1 MKSFLSFLSE
11 SKDMLDISILSADK
25 YLTSSKKIHEFL
37 FDPVTIEAKTDGIKL
52 TVLKVQ
58 DTGTIDDYIFSYKNN
73 ILYLDEFNY
82 NPLVKIEKE
91 SIGASQFKL
100 VFNHFSKLGKNS
112 IPVNTELQIE
122 YLMSKPT
129 LSSNYEKKHGMV
141 LIGYSKSS
149 YVAEFGKLKT
159 KNSGMQTEKR
169 DLYAKELQLN
179 TPLKLF
185 NGILGTEQ
193 TFNQGILNDTLK
205 NLFQQV
211 RNTLDFNDEETLYS
225 KLKGLFLEIPSK
237 FGGKEEGVVLKFKD
251 KILKWQQD
259 YQLDQ
264 TARGVIKQKFK
275 EDDVSLE
282 ETYWKNVRR
291 VAMELTLNSREQ
303 NINLA
308 LAELSTKL
316 KYYKLDFTHSK
327 KTDTMIR
334 DDIQLTAKTL
344 LLKSLKGNNGCLILG
359 KFRVFTNGHYEL
371 LKRASKEYDRVCICL
386 VSSKD
391 TKDTRDLRFKML
403 SQVVQKFKNVEI
415 IENANGNILGIFSK
429 CDFNINTVYAGT
441 DRIADYQRQIQ
452 KLVGVNVREL
462 QRDNSSISAT
472 KVIENISDF
481 SFFKKNTPKEIHSMY
496 EEILKVYGNI
506 KS

>member
-1 MKSFLSFLSE
+1 
-11 SKDMLDISILSADK
+11 
-25 YLTSSKKIHEFL
+25 
-37 FDPVTIEAKTDGIKL
+37 
-52 TVLKVQ
+52 
-58 DTGTIDDYIFSYKNN
+58 
-73 ILYLDEFNY
+73 
-82 NPLVKIEKE
+82 
-91 SIGASQFKL
+91 
-100 VFNHFSKLGKNS
+100 
-112 IPVNTELQIE
+112 
-122 YLMSKPT
+122 MSKPT

-225 KLKGLFLEIPSK
+225 KLKNLFLQIPSK

-291 VAMELTLNSREQ
+291 VAVELTLNCREQ
-303 NINLA
+303 N
-308 LAELSTKL
+308 
-316 KYYKLDFTHSK
+316 SK
-327 KTDTMIR
+327 
-334 DDIQLTAKTL
+334 
-344 LLKSLKGNNGCLILG
+344 
-359 KFRVFTNGHYEL
+359 
-371 LKRASKEYDRVCICL
+371 
-386 VSSKD
+386 
-391 TKDTRDLRFKML
+391 
-403 SQVVQKFKNVEI
+403 
-415 IENANGNILGIFSK
+415 
-429 CDFNINTVYAGT
+429 
-441 DRIADYQRQIQ
+441 
-452 KLVGVNVREL
+452 
-462 QRDNSSISAT
+462 
-472 KVIENISDF
+472 
-481 SFFKKNTPKEIHSMY
+481 
-496 EEILKVYGNI
+496 
-506 KS
+506 